1 VTDPVE
7 DDAALPEAEPTALA
21 DASSADA
28 GHETVA
34 VIEDRAA
41 YLEAVQAIAGGHGP
55 VGVDAERASGYR
67 YSQRAYLIQVFRRGA
82 GTFLFDPPA
91 IGSFAELNEAIRDEE
106 WIIHAA
112 SQDLTC
118 LREVGL
124 DPQHLFDTELAARL
138 AGLPRVGLGTVVED
152 LLGIHLAKEHSAA
165 DWSTRPLPQSWLVYA
180 ALDVE
185 LLPDLRDALGAVL
198 ERDGKAD
205 IAAEEFA
212 SLLQRDFAVLRAD
225 PWRRLSGIHAIRGP
239 RNLAVARELW
249 VARDSYAREIDS
261 APGRLVPDSALVA
274 AARVLPATKRDLA
287 ALKEFNGRASR
298 TQLDRWWA
306 AIEAGK
312 VTEDLP
318 VLRGNGES
326 IPPPRV
332 WADKNPD
339 ADHRLR
345 AARTAV
351 TAVSEER
358 TIPMENLLTPELLRR
373 VAWAPPEPI
382 TGETVGDALLALGA
396 RLWQVGATAQVIA
409 DAFVESAQ
417 TPEDAPEAA
426 S

>member
-1 VTDPVE
+1 VTDPLDVDGLGTPTE
-7 DDAALPEAEPTALA
+7 QEAPHA
-21 DASSADA
+21 
-28 GHETVA
+28 TVD

-41 YLEAVQAIAGGHGP
+41 YLDAVQVIAAGHGP
-55 VGVDAERASGYR
+55 VAVDAERASGYR

-91 IGSFAELNEAIRDEE
+91 IGPFGELNEAIRDEE

-124 DPQHLFDTELAARL
+124 EPTRLFDTELAARL
-138 AGLPRVGLGTVVED
+138 AGLPRVGLGTVVEE
-152 LLGIHLAKEHSAA
+152 LLGVHLAKEHSAA

-185 LLPDLRDALGAVL
+185 LLPDLRDALAQML
-198 ERDGKAD
+198 DRDDKTA

-212 SLLQRDFAVLRAD
+212 SLLERDFVVVRTD
-225 PWRRLSGIHAIRGP
+225 PWRRLSGIHSIRGP

-249 VARDSYAREIDS
+249 LARDAYAREIDS
-261 APGRLVPDSALVA
+261 APGRLVPDSALVT
-274 AARVLPATKRDLA
+274 AARILPPTKRDLA
-287 ALKEFNGRASR
+287 AVKEFNGRASR

-306 AIEAGK
+306 AIEAGLA
-312 VTEDLP
+312 TDDLP
-318 VLRGNGES
+318 VLRAPGES

-339 ADHRLR
+339 ADRRLR
-345 AARTAV
+345 AARVAV
-351 TAVSEER
+351 AEVAEARS
-358 TIPMENLLTPELLRR
+358 IPVENLLTPDLLRR
-373 VAWAPPEPI
+373 VAWTPPDPA
-382 TGETVGDALLALGA
+382 TADAIGTALSASGA
-396 RLWQVGATAQVIA
+396 RSWQVGATAQAIA

-417 TPEDAPEAA
+417 TPEDPAEPD